1 MPLVYFRFA
10 LLCSCSFSTFICV
23 TGKVRILKG
32 KGTWGYEKNI
42 KRKTEGI
49 LFLQRKTECCSE
61 AIWQTEKFFLAWR
74 LLLLDFFLFFG
85 EYKASDFNRC
95 FVEWTLFFL
104 FREKGKGNPWISS
117 KRRKWKYS
125 LAVVRKGGV
134 GKEGGK

>member
-32 KGTWGYEKNI
+32 KGTWGYEIKYQTQNRRDLVFTKKNWMLLWGDLANW
-42 KRKTEGI
+42 KV
-49 LFLQRKTECCSE
+49 
-61 AIWQTEKFFLAWR
+61 FFSLKATASR
-74 LLLLDFFLFFG
+74 LFLFFG
-85 EYKASDFNRC
+85 EYKASDFNSC